1 LRFVLFMF
9 SPLPY
14 LQPALP
20 HAARTRSV
28 VHELRAPPG
37 TASHLGFA
45 VLLLAA
51 LAPEVPVL
59 WVSPSPCWYPPGL
72 AWLGLDPARCLFA
85 QADDDAICLSTLETA
100 LKGGLAGVAECRTLS
115 RLAARRLA
123 LAAKQGGSIG
133 LLLRHAP
140 ARTREDSTAF
150 ATRWMVS
157 PAPAG
162 QWRAELLYAKGAQPA
177 IYLFEM
183 KEEQN
188 GAPPAL
194 TPQRRAG

>member
-1 LRFVLFMF
+1 M
-9 SPLPY
+9 
-14 LQPALP
+14 
-20 HAARTRSV
+20 
-28 VHELRAPPG
+28 HELRAPPG

-72 AWLGLDPARCLFA
+72 AWLGLDPARCLYA
-85 QADDDAICLSTLETA
+85 QADDDATCLSTLETA

-133 LLLRHAP
+133 
-140 ARTREDSTAF
+140 AF
-150 ATRWMVS
+150 APPCSS
-157 PAPAG
+157 PHAG
-162 QWRAELLYAKGAQPA
+162 RFHRLCHPLDGLSGAGRA
-177 IYLFEM
+177 M
-183 KEEQN
+183 
-188 GAPPAL
+188 
-194 TPQRRAG
+194 AG